1 MELVLTAFI
10 YSEVFLVQICKGC
23 ASPGGHKI
31 NLKGHEMIH
40 WKENKKN

>member
-1 MELVLTAFI
+1 MELVLTG
-10 YSEVFLVQICKGC
+10 EVFLVQIYKGC